1 MHVDK
6 RISGGQRLP
15 PLPTRSSDD
24 KDIDKDEQLRLKEQR
39 ESDDDDGFSFEPA
52 GQEEQDWKLVND
64 FP

>member
-6 RISGGQRLP
+6 RISGGQGLP

-39 ESDDDDGFSFEPA
+39 EFDDDDGFAFGPA

-64 FP
+64 LP